1 MRGKRFDRYLEICTV
16 IFIKNFQ
23 PWCSTKLDK
32 TGRHVRGNWAD
43 CGPDCPRHPNAW
55 MTDDTLKLTR
65 QLNQEEMSIGLKLY
79 AIITSSLIIIGLVV
93 TCLGNSLS
101 NININH
107 YSDLAMVITEIS
119 ERIEDEKEI
128 RLDMAMI
135 KRIILVD
142 FLLLTIFTIIFFTCF
157 GCFFVI
163 STFPV
168 QTVTLSSEGAANK
181 SWPHSLGEF
190 QLAEEVIHSWSGV
203 LRWYRH
209 VDRNDRFIM
218 YRNFGII
225 LT

>member
-1 MRGKRFDRYLEICTV
+1 M
-16 IFIKNFQ
+16 
-23 PWCSTKLDK
+23 
-32 TGRHVRGNWAD
+32 
-43 CGPDCPRHPNAW
+43 
-55 MTDDTLKLTR
+55 
-65 QLNQEEMSIGLKLY
+65 IGLKLY
-79 AIITSSLIIIGLVV
+79 GTIASSLLIIGVMI

-119 ERIEDEKEI
+119 ERIEDEKEMK
-128 RLDMAMI
+128 LNMAMI
-135 KRIILVD
+135 KKIILVD

-163 STFPV
+163 STFTV

-190 QLAEEVIHSWSGV
+190 QLAEEVIHSWGGV

-218 YRNFGII
+218 YTKIGII